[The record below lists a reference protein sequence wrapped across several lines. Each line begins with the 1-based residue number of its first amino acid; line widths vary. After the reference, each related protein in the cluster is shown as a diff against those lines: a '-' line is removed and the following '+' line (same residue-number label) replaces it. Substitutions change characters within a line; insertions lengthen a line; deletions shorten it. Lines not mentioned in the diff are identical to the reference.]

1 MPGPSGGI
9 TFSFSMG
16 RVTLYLSMV
25 FMMMEGVVRKK
36 KSRKR
41 KMLMMINRAHHSKRG
56 VARCFLG
63 RVGER
68 RHAQ

>member
-1 MPGPSGGI
+1 M
-9 TFSFSMG
+9 
-16 RVTLYLSMV
+16 YLSMV

-68 RHAQ
+68 RHAH